1 MLYISK
7 GVVCKDSTEQ
17 RLLVA
22 HSGKEF
28 VLTRI
33 EATIWINGRFG
44 FAESTEEWA
53 LHHLNQMGLVE
64 YEYEST
70 SVSKYRILSRCICCA
85 AVGTKSQFRLTACER
100 TMMTWLTKA
109 GLHLSVAELVF
120 LMDRSICPKEDLLY
134 KENRQALV
142 ETIYMK
148 ESIYDNALENLME
161 CAVRRDEIVKAL
173 QRLIKL
179 KRVVLL

>member
-1 MLYISK
+1 MIYISK
-7 GVVCKDSTEQ
+7 GVVCKNSTEQ
-17 RLLVA
+17 RLLIA
-22 HSGKEF
+22 HGGKEY
-28 VLTRI
+28 VLTKM
-33 EATIWINGRFG
+33 EATIWINGQFG

-53 LHHLNQMGLVE
+53 LHHLNRMGLVE
-64 YEYEST
+64 YEYES
-70 SVSKYRILSRCICCA
+70 SAVSKYRILSRCICCA
-85 AVGTKSQFRLTACER
+85 AAGAKSQLRLTACEK
-100 TMMTWLTKA
+100 TMMIWLTKA

-120 LMDRSICPKEDLLY
+120 LMDQSIDPKGDLLY

-161 CAVRRDEIVKAL
+161 HAVRRDEIVEAL

-179 KRVVLL
+179 KRVVLM

>member
-1 MLYISK
+1 MIYISK

-17 RLLVA
+17 RLLIA
-22 HSGKEF
+22 HGGREF
-28 VLTRI
+28 VLTKT
-33 EATIWINGRFG
+33 EATIWINGQFS

-64 YEYEST
+64 YECEST

-85 AVGTKSQFRLTACER
+85 ASGAKSQFRLSACEK

-120 LMDRSICPKEDLLY
+120 LMDRGICPKDDLLY
-134 KENRQALV
+134 QENRQALV
-142 ETIYMK
+142 ETIYTK
-148 ESIYDNALENLME
+148 ESIYDNTLENLME
-161 CAVRRDEIVKAL
+161 YAVRRDEIIDAL
-173 QRLIKL
+173 QRLINL